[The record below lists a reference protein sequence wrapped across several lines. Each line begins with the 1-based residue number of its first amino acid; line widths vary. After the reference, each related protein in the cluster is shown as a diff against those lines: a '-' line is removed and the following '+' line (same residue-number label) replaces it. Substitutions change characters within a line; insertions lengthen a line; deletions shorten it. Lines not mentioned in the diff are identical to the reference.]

1 VLKVA
6 YSSTASAAMT
16 RQKLSVLVPVA
27 SSTAFAK
34 SCVRFDRFQVLRIQ
48 LRLPRVVHNGLG

>member
-6 YSSTASAAMT
+6 YSSTASAAMAG
-16 RQKLSVLVPVA
+16 QKLSVLVPVA
-27 SSTAFAK
+27 SSTAFAA
-34 SCVRFDRFQVLRIQ
+34 RFDRFLVSRIQ

>member
-1 VLKVA
+1 
-6 YSSTASAAMT
+6 MT